1 MGKEIPIPFFIDNC
15 VADSVGRILIDAGHD
30 VAFLRECMPT
40 DTKDPVVAVACAEN
54 ARVLVTH
61 DKDFKEIAKEL
72 NVTQKKYKRL
82 IEFPCVARSQR
93 RHRE

>member
-1 MGKEIPIPFFIDNC
+1 
-15 VADSVGRILIDAGHD
+15 
-30 VAFLRECMPT
+30 MPT

-82 IEFPCVARSQR
+82 HRISLRCSEPKAASRIKEALSLIE
-93 RHRE
+93 